1 MAKRRRRKYR
11 NRPRENRCT
20 VCGNFRD
27 PDEVC
32 VNPFCPMA
40 RASKPKPPA

>member
-20 VCGNFRD
+20 VCGNLRD
-27 PDEVC
+27 DEELC
-32 VNPFCPMA
+32 VNPFCPMSRTA
-40 RASKPKPPA
+40 KPKQPS